1 MIILKILLS
10 LLLYLGIPTLL
21 VLIVTGLGAVPATG
35 LGELIALPFLLFLYE
50 KEQRRRQHFTYA
62 PRFLKD
68 KAPLLVIA
76 LGAASCIGL
85 NGLLTLSRLDL
96 LFPAFSQEVAA
107 ELYAP
112 PLPLQLLFLV
122 FIIPPVEELVF
133 RGTIFAL
140 IRERFSWMTAAAVSS
155 LLFALF
161 HGNVVQGI
169 YALCLGF
176 LCAWLY
182 EKIHGLYASL
192 VLHMSANLVSVIIS
206 ALTGSL
212 EFLNSLPAQLILTLL
227 ALGGAIW
234 CIGRLK
240 RLTEPRA
247 YRIFHLF

>member
-1 MIILKILLS
+1 M
-10 LLLYLGIPTLL
+10 T
-21 VLIVTGLGAVPATG
+21 ATG

-140 IRERFSWMTAAAVSS
+140 I
-155 LLFALF
+155 LLPALR
-161 HGNVVQGI
+161 
-169 YALCLGF
+169 
-176 LCAWLY
+176 
-182 EKIHGLYASL
+182 
-192 VLHMSANLVSVIIS
+192 LVSRKRGPGDLRSVP
-206 ALTGSL
+206 GFSL
-212 EFLNSLPAQLILTLL
+212 RL
-227 ALGGAIW
+227 AL
-234 CIGRLK
+234 
-240 RLTEPRA
+240 
-247 YRIFHLF
+247 

>member
-21 VLIVTGLGAVPATG
+21 VLIVPGLGAVTATG

-112 PLPLQLLFLV
+112 PLPLHSACGGAGVPGNHLCFNPRAFFLDDRCRRLL
-122 FIIPPVEELVF
+122 P
-133 RGTIFAL
+133 AL
-140 IRERFSWMTAAAVSS
+140 R
-155 LLFALF
+155 
-161 HGNVVQGI
+161 
-169 YALCLGF
+169 
-176 LCAWLY
+176 
-182 EKIHGLYASL
+182 
-192 VLHMSANLVSVIIS
+192 LVSRKRGPGDLRSVP
-206 ALTGSL
+206 GFSL
-212 EFLNSLPAQLILTLL
+212 RL
-227 ALGGAIW
+227 AL
-234 CIGRLK
+234 
-240 RLTEPRA
+240 
-247 YRIFHLF
+247 